1 MDGAVRICSRG
12 SGKHFRLI
20 QTLPSLHTCLT
31 RPSKCTVHSQ
41 IWATPPDPR
50 HQAKNSHLDLIWLGH
65 LAALPAW
72 MLHGLTIWHCALLL
86 QSLSAR
92 TC

>member
-31 RPSKCTVHSQ
+31 CPSKCAVHLQ
-41 IWATPPDPR
+41 IWATPADPR

-65 LAALPAW
+65 LGSLLAAFWPRTMSRRLPP
-72 MLHGLTIWHCALLL
+72 LTHLP
-86 QSLSAR
+86 Q
-92 TC
+92 